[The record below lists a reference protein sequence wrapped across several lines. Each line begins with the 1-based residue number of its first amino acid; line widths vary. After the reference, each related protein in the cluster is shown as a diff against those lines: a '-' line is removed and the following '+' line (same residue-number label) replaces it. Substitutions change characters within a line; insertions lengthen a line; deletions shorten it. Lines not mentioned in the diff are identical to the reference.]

1 MRKRVS
7 SVITIED
14 IKNWKEGDTITIT
27 AGTGAGKSYFIKNN
41 LYALAK
47 KDNSKILMLIH
58 RNNCVNQFQQEIERD
73 KKTDVIEIRTYQ
85 NLEYKEL
92 KKFENDLSQY
102 KYIVCDEFHYFMSDA
117 RFNHTTDM
125 SLNIILKQSKSIKIF
140 MSATADLVRC
150 YIKKVKGIDTIDY
163 SVPTSHR
170 HIRSLNFFNEDST
183 LEQLIKDSIDTNSKC
198 IVFVESAKKAYE
210 LYEKFKNNSI
220 FNCSKH
226 NQDYY
231 KYVNEELINSILE
244 KERFESNIL
253 ITTTCFDA
261 GVNIIDDDLTNIIC
275 DVTDIDVLVQC
286 VGRKRIQKETDR
298 INLYIKNI
306 SYNRLKGMKTQNKDK
321 IEMAD
326 YLRQHTVREFL
337 EKYPKQYDRN
347 KIVYDEVTDDD
358 NKSTKVVNELMYFKC
373 KYDLMNIDKMFRNSY
388 AWLVASNLA
397 FVYKNITILEDVKKE
412 DELKEYL
419 NRNLGRLYIKED
431 KEELINMINLTDSR
445 GRLQKSPSLIKEY
458 LETNFNFTLKYN
470 CETSRIIDGNKKK
483 IKSCWKILMFE

>member
-85 NLEYKEL
+85 NLEHNEL

-150 YIKKVKGIDTIDY
+150 YTIDY

-275 DVTDIDVLVQC
+275 DVTDIDVLIQC
-286 VGRKRIQKETDR
+286 IGRKRIQKETDK

>member
-85 NLEYKEL
+85 NLEHKEL
-92 KKFENDLSQY
+92 KKFENDLSEY

-117 RFNHTTDM
+117 RFNHTTDI

-170 HIRSLNFFNEDST
+170 HIRSLNFFNEGGI
-183 LEQLIKDSIDTNSKC
+183 LEQLVKDFIDTNSKC
-198 IVFVESAKKAYE
+198 IVFIESAKKAYE
-210 LYEKFKNNSI
+210 LYEKFKDNSI

-231 KYVNEELINSILE
+231 KYVNEELINNILE

-275 DVTDIDVLVQC
+275 DVTDIDVLIQC
-286 VGRKRIQKETDR
+286 IGRKRIQKETDR

-306 SYNRLKGMKTQNKDK
+306 SYNKLKGMKTQNKDK

-326 YLRQHTVREFL
+326 FLRQHTVREFL

-347 KIVYDEVTDDD
+347 KIVYDEVTDD

-373 KYDLMNIDKMFRNSY
+373 KYDLLNIDKMFRNSY
-388 AWLVASNLA
+388 AWLVASNLS